1 MLNLK
6 FLDYRVTND
15 QNQFVLSKVRKT
27 ESGQI
32 SINKDGNENLN
43 VMGYYDLNK
52 PELVLRAIENDL
64 ILNGQDELTSLK
76 AVRARCME
84 IISLLEEINERLI
97 DNVRAH

>member
-1 MLNLK
+1 MLSLK

-52 PELVLRAIENDL
+52 PKLVLRAIENDL
-64 ILNGQDELTSLK
+64 IFNGQEELTSLK
-76 AVRARCME
+76 EVRARCIE
-84 IISLLEEINERLI
+84 VVSLLEEINERMI

>member
-1 MLNLK
+1 MLSLK

-43 VMGYYDLNK
+43 VMGYYDLTK
-52 PELVLRAIENDL
+52 PKLVLRAIENDL
-64 ILNGQDELTSLK
+64 IFNGQEELTSLK
-76 AVRARCME
+76 EVRARCIE
-84 IISLLEEINERLI
+84 VVSLLEEINERLI
-97 DNVRAH
+97 DNVGSH